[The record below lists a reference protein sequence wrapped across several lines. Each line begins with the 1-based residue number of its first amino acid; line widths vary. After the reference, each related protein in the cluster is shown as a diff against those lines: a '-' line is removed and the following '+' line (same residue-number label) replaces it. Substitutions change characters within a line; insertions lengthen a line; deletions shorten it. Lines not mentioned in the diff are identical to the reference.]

1 MIKLKT
7 LDLEALNLRNMEH
20 FRFVNRMSQDEK
32 TKYISSRLNDFVE
45 EPTDKENFEVGKTY
59 IIRDGKKNIGLL
71 GTKELDRRGDL
82 EPWILI
88 YPDERGKKYGE
99 KITFELIPLF
109 LDNVENLK
117 DIKLVINKSNYAS
130 KKIVENAGYIKQP
143 EEATYDSETYRYFG
157 K

>member
-7 LDLEALNLRNMEH
+7 LNLEALNLRNFEH
-20 FRFVNRMSQDEK
+20 ARFVNRMASDEK
-32 TKYISSRLNDFVE
+32 TKYISSRLNQFVE
-45 EPTDKENFEVGKTY
+45 EPTDKDAFEVGKTY
-59 IIRDGKKNIGLL
+59 IVRDGEKNIGLI

-99 KITFELIPLF
+99 KITLELIPFF
-109 LDNVENLK
+109 LDNIENLK
-117 DIKLVINKSNYAS
+117 DIKLVINRSNYAS
-130 KKIVENAGYIKQP
+130 RKIAENAGYKRQP
-143 EEATYDSETYRYFG
+143 EESSYDSETYRYFG